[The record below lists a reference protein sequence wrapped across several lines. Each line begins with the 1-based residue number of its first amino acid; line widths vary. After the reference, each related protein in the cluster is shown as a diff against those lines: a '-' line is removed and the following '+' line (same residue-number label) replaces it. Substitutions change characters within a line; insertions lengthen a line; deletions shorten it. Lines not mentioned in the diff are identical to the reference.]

1 MANYIALSWPP
12 EREAAQARVDQLL
25 EDRVMRRDWRPA
37 EQREG
42 FCILVEAA
50 RPLPIRRFVDDS
62 ARILGDLFERPTGQT
77 APDILPSGA
86 WRLLGAEARCAH
98 FSAAYWGRYVVVQPD
113 PAGGIAVFRDPSG
126 ALDCLTWQ
134 ADGITIAASSLPD
147 WLLSALPPHLDLN
160 WRAIAAFLAD
170 PATLGAR
177 LGLDGV
183 AAVLPGTLHGP
194 VAGRAA
200 LAIWRPAAFVRAT
213 APCYAEAK
221 TLLARTVDA
230 CVAAY
235 AASGAPLL
243 AEVSG
248 GLDSSIVASA
258 LARTPDAAVVQWMNF
273 HVADPQGDERRY
285 ARALADRLA
294 VPLTEI
300 AKPELALT
308 REALDDQVVGVR
320 PSLNGLDRHYDTD
333 IADRCAAL
341 GVRSI
346 LTGQGG
352 DMIFFQA
359 PTPLVAADVWRRRAG
374 RREAIEDVA
383 RWTRRSVWS
392 VLWAASLASV
402 GVGHRRRRPSPAF
415 MTPQGVA
422 LATGVALHPWLE
434 DLRGVSPAKRLQIR
448 GLANAQGFFGDC
460 QRARQAELIHPL
472 LSQPIVELCLAI
484 PAIDLTRGGHGR
496 ALAREAF
503 ADRLPDLVT
512 QRRSKGDL
520 TAYYGRM
527 LGRSLD
533 VLRPY
538 LLEGRLAQ
546 AGLIDRDAL
555 GEMLTETHLIWRGG
569 YPDLLRLL
577 AVEIWLRHWARRIG
591 DLASHRH

>member
-1 MANYIALSWPP
+1 
-12 EREAAQARVDQLL
+12 
-25 EDRVMRRDWRPA
+25 MRRGWRPA
-37 EQREG
+37 EQGEG

-50 RPLPIRRFVDDS
+50 RPLRIRRVDDDS
-62 ARILGDLFERPTGQT
+62 ARILGDLFDRPTGQP
-77 APDILPSGA
+77 AAEILPSGGRRA
-86 WRLLGAEARCAH
+86 GVEALCAYL
-98 FSAAYWGRYVVVQPD
+98 ATAYWGRYVAVQPD
-113 PAGGIAVFRDPSG
+113 PSGGMAVFRDPSG

-134 ADGITIAASSLPD
+134 VDGITIAASSLPD
-147 WLLSALPPHLDLN
+147 WLLSALPPHLELN
-160 WRAIAAFLAD
+160 WHAIGAFLAD
-170 PATLGAR
+170 PAALGAR

-194 VAGRAA
+194 VAGRAP
-200 LAIWRPAAFVRAT
+200 LAIWRPASFVRAA
-213 APCYAEAK
+213 APGYAEAK
-221 TLLARTVDA
+221 AVLARTVDM

-235 AASGAPLL
+235 AASGGPLL

-258 LARTPDAAVVQWMNF
+258 LARAPDAPVAQWMNF

-285 ARALADRLA
+285 ARAMADRLG

-308 REALDDQVVGVR
+308 HDGLDDQIVGVR
-320 PSLNGLDRHYDTD
+320 PSLNGMDRHYDVD
-333 IADRCAAL
+333 IAERCAAL

-359 PTPLVAADVWRRRAG
+359 PTPLVAADLWRRRDG
-374 RREAIEDVA
+374 RQAAIGDIQVIA

-392 VLWAASLASV
+392 VLRAAGLAAT
-402 GVGHRRRRPSPAF
+402 GLGGRRRRPPPAF
-415 MTPQGVA
+415 LTPQGAA
-422 LATGVALHPWLE
+422 LAADVALHPWLE
-434 DLRGVSPAKRLQIR
+434 DLRGVTPAKRLQIR

-460 QRARQAELIHPL
+460 RRARRAELVHPL

-484 PAIDLTRGGHGR
+484 PAIDLTRGGRGR

-512 QRRSKGDL
+512 RRRSKGDL

-527 LGRSLD
+527 LGRSLEI
-533 VLRPY
+533 LRPY
-538 LLEGRLAQ
+538 LLDGRLAQ
-546 AGLIDRDAL
+546 EGLIDRDAL
-555 GEMLTETHLIWRGG
+555 DEMLTETHLIWRGD

-577 AVEIWLRHWARRIG
+577 AVEIWLRRWASRIG